1 MRKFIF
7 SIGAIFI
14 ASLLI
19 STGTAVPQSYSKP
32 VMDIIN
38 ELEQQKTR
46 YEERLSSLTLPLDG
60 IIDFIKKLITWIIQ
74 LLINLIELARALIVI
89 VGLVQ
94 YLIRLMEILFTL
106 IQSVIDAI
114 LDLFNPDELISLN

>member
-19 STGTAVPQSYSKP
+19 STGTAVPQSYSQP